1 MYYLLY
7 IIVED
12 DKFINYFRK
21 IVENMVTVQ
30 PGLCTTLQSPIFQE
44 KLLQL
49 TILK

>member
-1 MYYLLY
+1 MYYLLF

-12 DKFINYFRK
+12 DKFIRK